1 MMKKAARFILTF
13 VFVAA
18 MTCLVAGAAGE
29 VYVSENGNDGNGGTN
44 IADSVATLSR
54 AYALLGD
61 DGGTIYVLGAVTVGA
76 NSTNGQANV
85 FLEPAHSGKIRI
97 TAADANTPAALTFGD
112 TLHWYMSG
120 EVELDNLQ
128 VIINSNNNYIWAA
141 RHHHLTV
148 GRNMVMTA
156 EGSGVIILLG
166 GCNAGGE
173 IEHTAADTHLTLYSG
188 TFGYIYGGSRNNVLE
203 SCCNGKTEIEVLG
216 DIHTLMFSPGSV
228 STNVREALVTIDGSV
243 TTESHFY
250 FGGYNQ
256 TTGTVESV
264 TFLLKSGSV
273 DCGGV
278 FPGGINRVQ
287 KVNVY
292 YAEAASDLKTRFE
305 EYLTAPLSTYCA
317 EAAGGHDYGA
327 NGYCA
332 VCGAAGSAAVGV
344 EIKMTIGDGNG
355 YVNGV
360 AKPLDAAPI
369 IRQNR
374 TMLPVRFVAEALGA
388 TVVWDSATSTATLT
402 SDATEIKITIGAA
415 TATVNGEE
423 RTLDA
428 PAFIENS
435 RTYLP
440 VRFVAEALGATVAWN
455 GATSTA
461 TITK

>member
-29 VYVSENGNDGNGGTN
+29 VYVSENGNDGNGGTS

-85 FLEPAHSGKIRI
+85 FLEPAHSGKIHI
-97 TAADANTPAALTFGD
+97 TSAEANTPAVLKFETAT
-112 TLHWYMSG
+112 HWYLSG
-120 EVELDNLQ
+120 ETQIDNLQ
-128 VIINSNNNYIWAA
+128 ISLSANAVWAA
-141 RHHHLTV
+141 RHNHFTIGENV
-148 GRNMVMTA
+148 VMSNA
-156 EGSGVIILLG
+156 EDYYIILLG

-173 IEHTAADTHLTLYSG
+173 TEHTAADTHLTLYSG
-188 TFGYIYGGSRNNVLE
+188 TFGYIYGGSRNNVSE

-216 DIHTLMFSPGSV
+216 DIHTRIFSPGSV